1 MAGELPGKGLGGLLV
16 TLLKGDEVFGQ
27 NLKVGEVVGG
37 EYLTLNHREVDLDL
51 ALSQEAWVGRWM
63 RRRLGH
69 SP

>member
-1 MAGELPGKGLGGLLV
+1 MLV

-27 NLKVGEVVGG
+27 NLKVSEVVGG

-51 ALSQEAWVGRWM
+51 VEPASMGVGRWM